1 MHLDPMEVLVP
12 INLSTYLLN
21 QRHPKCIITQIKKPG
36 LSKEFRFCS
45 VGLKN
50 ISVNNTITILNPT
63 RLPESDITKY
73 IENCSVCFFDLEAT
87 GLSDDFEIAQVS
99 AVDFDGL
106 GLFDQYLYPN
116 GSIRFGSSKVTGI
129 TKSSGKL
136 F

>member
-1 MHLDPMEVLVP
+1 MS
-12 INLSTYLLN
+12 NLE
-21 QRHPKCIITQIKKPG
+21 RKKKVRLFNSRKKTPAAER
-36 LSKEFRFCS
+36 KQKVFRFCS
-45 VGLKN
+45 VGSKN
-50 ISVNNTITILNPT
+50 ISVNNTTTILDPT

-73 IENCSVCFFDLEAT
+73 IENCSVCFFDLATT

-116 GSIRFGSSKVTGI
+116 GSIRFGSSKDTGI
-129 TKSSGKL
+129 TKLSGKL